1 MPVSRMRCRCA
12 VAGLLAVA
20 LVGCASAPPVAT
32 SEATAGDSA
41 QAITDRGYLV
51 VPVYQFALD
60 GQHYALAKGYSGEK
74 SYDLVFIGATLA
86 CTRNTPNDELT
97 AWEWVGEPDGL
108 EYLAS
113 RLRQACGLETWTE
126 PRQPSAAAKLSAE
139 QEKAERLATAVASL
153 PFAIVLSLLEPF
165 PSLLASPWV
174 AADKDSAKNLSAGQA
189 RMQLGLTRAETVA
202 RLGEPTVE
210 FPLPAVSVTVLAYL
224 SGAVSGHQGRYYVG
238 LKDDHVLWMHAEHL
252 WLHGL
257 ATAALEEKQPR
268 KD

>member
-1 MPVSRMRCRCA
+1 MPASRVRCPCA
-12 VAGLLAVA
+12 VAGLVAVA

-41 QAITDRGYLV
+41 QAITDRGYRV

-60 GQHYALAKGYSGEK
+60 GQQYALAKGYSGEK

-86 CTRNTPNDELT
+86 CARNTPNDELT
-97 AWEWVGEPDGL
+97 AWEWVGESDGL

-126 PRQPSAAAKLSAE
+126 PRHSSAAAELSAE
-139 QEKAERLATAVASL
+139 QETAEKVAKALVFLPLAVFVPLLDPVAT
-153 PFAIVLSLLEPF
+153 
-165 PSLLASPWV
+165 LLASPWV

-210 FPLPAVSVTVLAYL
+210 FPLAAVSVTVLAYL

-238 LKDDHVLWMHAEHL
+238 LKDDHVLWMHGEHL

>member
-1 MPVSRMRCRCA
+1 MPETRYVGSSIA
-12 VAGLLAVA
+12 ALIVVGL
-20 LVGCASAPPVAT
+20 LVGCASEPPVA
-32 SEATAGDSA
+32 SSAATAGDSA
-41 QAITDRGYLV
+41 QAITERGYRV
-51 VPVYQFALD
+51 VPVYQFVLD
-60 GQHYALAKGYSGEK
+60 DQPYALAKGYSGDK
-74 SYDLVFIGATLA
+74 SYDLIFIGATLA
-86 CTRNTPNDELT
+86 CARKTPNDELT
-97 AWEWVGEPDGL
+97 AWQWVGESDGL

-126 PRQPSAAAKLSAE
+126 PRHLSAAAERSAE
-139 QEKAERLATAVASL
+139 QETAERVAKTMVLLPIAVLVPLLDPVAT
-153 PFAIVLSLLEPF
+153 
-165 PSLLASPWV
+165 LLASPWV

-210 FPLPAVSVTVLAYL
+210 FPLPAANVTVLAYL

-238 LKDDHVLWMHAEHL
+238 LNDGHVLWMHAEHP